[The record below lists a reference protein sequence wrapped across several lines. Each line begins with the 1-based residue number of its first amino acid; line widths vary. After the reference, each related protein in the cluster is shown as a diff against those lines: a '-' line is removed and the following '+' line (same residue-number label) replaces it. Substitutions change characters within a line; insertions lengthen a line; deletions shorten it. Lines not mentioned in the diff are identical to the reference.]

1 MKKAWI
7 SIFLSLRSETV
18 AMNQDYN
25 GKEIVSISANK
36 PHVTVAALSR
46 QYDFRQ
52 IVMGTDQSTKWIRFL
67 VLPCT
72 GPTTK
77 KFRSS
82 LKLKLGDFIPEI
94 QFAVLTGKTC
104 ENDSPISGDDP
115 DSPDKPNDPANLPR
129 LDWYFY
135 LQTDVLIVPWFPLL
149 DMKDENNAAFL
160 QHTFDRY
167 SSIDPM
173 AKFCSTPSGN
183 YFLSIK
189 PKSES
194 MLKSKSNSKSEL
206 NSRSETKILFLNTDM
221 QDTTNPTY
229 RDKWKDFLDSQIV
242 IGHQPIPGAIY
253 PKDRTESGM
262 YIYADASGTVQIQLA
277 LGKDQSHFKIEHKR
291 NIASISEST
300 ELYRFAM
307 ISIDTDTREKHVYY
321 HTYNENSDCW
331 KKDLGTG
338 PLATAV

>member
-1 MKKAWI
+1 
-7 SIFLSLRSETV
+7 
-18 AMNQDYN
+18 MNQDFN
-25 GKEIVSISANK
+25 GKEMLISANK
-36 PHVTVAALSR
+36 PHVTVAALS
-46 QYDFRQ
+46 QHDDFRQ
-52 IVMGTDQSTKWIRFL
+52 IEMGTEQSTKWTRFL

-72 GPTTK
+72 GPTTR

-82 LKLKLGDFIPEI
+82 LKLKVGDFIPEI

-104 ENDSPISGDDP
+104 ENDSPISGDNP
-115 DSPDKPNDPANLPR
+115 DSPDKSNDPDDLPR

-135 LQTDVLIVPWFPLL
+135 LQAHVFAVPWFPLL
-149 DMKDENNAAFL
+149 DMKDEDNAAFL
-160 QHTFDRY
+160 QHTFDTY

-173 AKFCSTPSGN
+173 AKFCLSPSGN
-183 YFLSIK
+183 YFLSINS
-189 PKSES
+189 KS
-194 MLKSKSNSKSEL
+194 KSKSNSKSEL
-206 NSRSETKILFLNTDM
+206 NSRSATKILFLNTDM

-242 IGHQPIPGAIY
+242 IGHQPIPGAKY

-262 YIYADASGTVQIQLA
+262 YLYADASGTVQIQLA
-277 LGKDQSHFKIEHKR
+277 QGKDQSHFAIAHKR

-300 ELYRFAM
+300 KSYRFAM
-307 ISIDTDTREKHVYY
+307 ISIDTNTREKHVYY